1 MARQGQRRCGAGE
14 TAGRI
19 EIRGRQLVQ
28 GCAAD
33 VLGERP
39 EAARG
44 GRNVVCRQLG
54 PVRPAQ
60 AELLTAGKIA
70 ALPAL
75 WANPLSGRIVQ
86 VGDGVFEPAYPLEL
100 DGQDVS
106 LRVAPCPLHG
116 MTIVAT
122 STHADD
128 RPGGQRHQLC
138 KVRHGVADV
147 VEVGAGVGTHA
158 RAVIEPRRGGQVVG
172 TTDFIG
178 GGNHRANRATAVR
191 SLVAGGDAAHTH
203 PGQRPERLGF
213 LPEDRGACI
222 VADGVAEDVVHG
234 RVGADTLGHWA
245 DNDTKLHIGRGRI
258 VIVGKERL
266 PVPDDGRGRPEP
278 CRRHLP
284 RGIGQ
289 PLVSHH
295 LGITAQKNI
304 ERWLRER
311 RLPLNLLRVAEQGV
325 YPATVHGTAVVPD
338 RPLQVF
344 QRNDRL
350 APVRHDVEH
359 IRRSRQHTPGA
370 SPGRAPVDAR
380 GLRLQ

>member
-1 MARQGQRRCGAGE
+1 MA
-14 TAGRI
+14 
-19 EIRGRQLVQ
+19 
-28 GCAAD
+28 
-33 VLGERP
+33 
-39 EAARG
+39 
-44 GRNVVCRQLG
+44 
-54 PVRPAQ
+54 
-60 AELLTAGKIA
+60 
-70 ALPAL
+70 
-75 WANPLSGRIVQ
+75 
-86 VGDGVFEPAYPLEL
+86 
-100 DGQDVS
+100 
-106 LRVAPCPLHG
+106 
-116 MTIVAT
+116 IVAT
-122 STHADD
+122 SAQADD
-128 RPGGQRHQLC
+128 RPGGQRHQLRE
-138 KVRHGVADV
+138 VRHGVADV

-158 RAVIEPRRGGQVVG
+158 HTVIEPSRGRKVVG
-172 TTDFIG
+172 ATDFIG
-178 GGNHRANRATAVR
+178 GGNHRANRPTAVR
-191 SLVAGGDAAHTH
+191 PLVAGGDAAHTH
-203 PGQRPERLGF
+203 AGQRSERRGF
-213 LPEDRGACI
+213 LPEHRGACI

-266 PVPDDGRGRPEP
+266 AVPDDGRDRPEP
-278 CRRHLP
+278 RRRHLP
-284 RGIGQ
+284 GGIGR
-289 PLVSHH
+289 PLVGHD
-295 LGITAQKNI
+295 LGIAAQKDV

-380 GLRLQ
+380 GLRFQQRHRVLDAQDDRLGAIRPHRQDARAKPALFQVGE